1 MQENIEI
8 IIRKALKTKHYNIAK
23 TIQQYEDN
31 NDICD
36 IILKIMF
43 RCNKRNIMRL
53 WCAMKD
59 NLKQKFIDTT
69 LNNYLNNTISYL
81 STTQL
86 WIISYKDNT
95 YFCDNKT
102 IHTSILKSFLNY
114 SNFCIDN
121 NNIGILIYNLKSK
134 PKNWKYVKSISF
146 MVCDDYISNIT
157 KFKSIDILNILN
169 NSVNKK
175 FLSNEMYEHLYN
187 AYILYKL

>member
-1 MQENIEI
+1 MQENIKI

-53 WCAMKD
+53 WCTMKY
-59 NLKQKFIDTT
+59 NLKQKFID
-69 LNNYLNNTISYL
+69 
-81 STTQL
+81 TTQL

-114 SNFCIDN
+114 SNFCID
-121 NNIGILIYNLKSK
+121 
-134 PKNWKYVKSISF
+134 
-146 MVCDDYISNIT
+146 SNI
-157 KFKSIDILNILN
+157 DIN
-169 NSVNKK
+169 
-175 FLSNEMYEHLYN
+175 YN
-187 AYILYKL
+187 V